1 MPIVGGSHEWTI
13 AVAYALF
20 MAASGFVL
28 VPDQTHA
35 LNQLPSSMNAD
46 GSAVMNTMQQLA
58 GAIGTAVAFTL
69 ISEFSAANVNAG
81 MQQADVYVAGF
92 STSMWVFFGMAVCGE
107 ILALL
112 MFRFSVK
119 RAQE

>member
-1 MPIVGGSHEWTI
+1 MPIVDGSHEWTI

-46 GSAVMNTMQQLA
+46 CSAVMNAIQQLA
-58 GAIGTAVAFTL
+58 GAIVLATGGLRLCSPIAVVTVLLGTVFIML
-69 ISEFSAANVNAG
+69 I
-81 MQQADVYVAGF
+81 
-92 STSMWVFFGMAVCGE
+92 
-107 ILALL
+107 
-112 MFRFSVK
+112 RKVK
-119 RAQE
+119 

>member
-46 GSAVMNTMQQLA
+46 CSAVMNAIQQLA
-58 GAIGTAVAFTL
+58 GDCACHWRFTALFPIAVVTVLLGTVFIML
-69 ISEFSAANVNAG
+69 I
-81 MQQADVYVAGF
+81 
-92 STSMWVFFGMAVCGE
+92 
-107 ILALL
+107 
-112 MFRFSVK
+112 RKVK
-119 RAQE
+119 